1 MRIHRILAAWLALML
16 LLAAMPAALTE
27 DAAPAPDEAF
37 DAETLD
43 GAPVDDAPEA
53 DGDWAVEE
61 EVPLAD
67 DAGDTGLTIDYGDAP
82 EAASERE
89 LSLEEAAA
97 NEDEAVQAPDAG
109 PEDGEALEILALPE
123 IDPGYVAVAPEAP
136 VYADAARTQA
146 IGVFPDGAVVY
157 AEPAA
162 EDGALLRIRFD
173 TEDSRGWNGE
183 LLSGYVLTS
192 DVLACTEAETAAL
205 VEALAAD
212 ARTRYADGV
221 AMPCAT
227 FAAID
232 CAVLAGESGVGLNV
246 AARTQDEIQAFVN
259 AHPAYR
265 NQLNLYSVAAKDA
278 PYSPGKLSPVNQ
290 QSALNLLNQLRFIA
304 GLDGNV
310 SLFTEQEDAMAATAL
325 VLRLYSEQYKSQN
338 GKDILTHYP
347 GRAAAIA
354 DAAYDAL
361 YSAGYAGAGRSNI
374 AMGYTVTGALLAYMS
389 DSDAN
394 NIATVGHRRWILN
407 PTMGRTVFGANGR
420 FSAMY
425 AHDLTGA
432 GGQSKVAWPAQ
443 EMPYQY
449 FNPSDPW
456 SLSYGRAL
464 TADKIS
470 VTLVRVRDGKVWN
483 FSAASADGDFTVENS
498 AYGQRGCVIFRPSG
512 LDSFAVGE
520 VFNVSVTD
528 GAAGETTRYTVRF
541 FSLNLDACDPLA
553 LPETVTAHKT
563 YTGNE
568 LGWST
573 VPGAQGY
580 YVCRRSNA
588 DSYYEIVADVTGTA
602 WRDTAVNLDLDYYYQ
617 VYAHDA
623 CRTSRSAVSVQ
634 AKPVPPESVSL
645 GTSGTVTVYR
655 NATLQL
661 SAGFA
666 PANAMAKLTWKSS
679 KTKYATVDQNGLVTP
694 VRKGTSIIS
703 VVTDNGKQ
711 ASVKVK
717 VLNPPKAK
725 KVTLSASGTVILKV
739 GETLQL
745 SGTVEPAE
753 AEQHLNWYT
762 SKKRVASV
770 SGAGMVMA
778 LARGTA
784 TITARSTSG
793 KKARLKVQ
801 VIDPSIP
808 ESVALNYKG
817 TVTLKAGQTLQLAA
831 TVFPDTAQTALTW
844 VSSRKRVAAVDAGG
858 LVTALKPG
866 SATIT
871 VKTDNGK
878 KARMKVK
885 VVR

>member
-97 NEDEAVQAPDAG
+97 GEGEAVQAPDAG

-394 NIATVGHRRWILN
+394 NARTVGHRRWILN

-520 VFNVSVTD
+520 VFYVSVTD

-553 LPETVTAHKT
+553 LPETVTALKM

-878 KARMKVK
+878 KARVKVK